1 MEQLRCRLEE
11 VQEEAHRSTLLPCKQ
26 GQPDPDAGSLK
37 GRSHATI
44 DDLSL
49 WTVES
54 VQVTSGGSGY
64 QSAPTV
70 IFEDDNFEGDEAQR
84 ARAQAIL
91 NAAGEVVE
99 VRISNCTPNRSA
111 WTKGCTVS
119 HSGHSQNVKVKLVG
133 GGGSGASAV
142 ASLRENL
149 LQTIFARFQRQR
161 ELYSP
166 DFISDNMGFG
176 NVSRLNRDQL
186 ADVFANLQVR
196 MAPHDIGCVFVC
208 VVTVARTGCRN
219 TLLQMNNLRT
229 ISQASEQLHRFSNL
243 RMAFAHLLLGIL
255 VADLRYRW
263 SIHHS

>member
-26 GQPDPDAGSLK
+26 GQPDPDDVGSLK

-44 DDLSL
+44 DGPPL

-99 VRISNCTPNRSA
+99 VQVSNCTPNRSA
-111 WTKGCTVS
+111 WTKSCTVR
-119 HSGHSQNVKVKLVG
+119 SGHSQNVKVKFVG

-149 LQTIFARFQRQR
+149 LQTIFARFQRQL

-166 DFISDNMGFG
+166 DFISDNQGFG
-176 NVSRLNRDQL
+176 NVSGLNCDQL

-196 MAPHDIGCVFVC
+196 MATHDIGCVFVC
-208 VVTVARTGCRN
+208 VINIARTGCRN
-219 TLLQMNNLRT
+219 MLPQMNNLRT
-229 ISQASEQLHRFSNL
+229 ISPVSEQLHRFSNH
-243 RMAFAHLLLGIL
+243 RMAFVHLLLGIL

-263 SIHHS
+263 LIHHS